1 MTGFWW
7 LTWCIKQFFSPSKC
21 HKDQSE
27 YIVEGEESLSNKNL
41 QRNHQAGRKIF
52 THLAKIVFTDQ
63 QDYLI
68 FNFVLPEP
76 HNLLSTDFFAIGNDS
91 GKILHAFENA
101 GPAES
106 WKPLVWKKYGLHQVY
121 KSLFHCESYVVK
133 KSGKYSK
140 LLHMLP
146 WKPRDQSSCILQSY
160 QLVGLIT
167 LLLNLWNINSTQ
179 KNANLFFDSNAW
191 SFQTGMWLQERS
203 SAFAALKMRWPWVS
217 QPFRSIWN

>member
-133 KSGKYSK
+133 KEWEVFKTAS
-140 LLHMLP
+140 H
-146 WKPRDQSSCILQSY
+146 
-160 QLVGLIT
+160 V
-167 LLLNLWNINSTQ
+167 
-179 KNANLFFDSNAW
+179 
-191 SFQTGMWLQERS
+191 
-203 SAFAALKMRWPWVS
+203 ALKTAGPIKLYLTVIS
-217 QPFRSIWN
+217 ASRSYYTSTESLKH